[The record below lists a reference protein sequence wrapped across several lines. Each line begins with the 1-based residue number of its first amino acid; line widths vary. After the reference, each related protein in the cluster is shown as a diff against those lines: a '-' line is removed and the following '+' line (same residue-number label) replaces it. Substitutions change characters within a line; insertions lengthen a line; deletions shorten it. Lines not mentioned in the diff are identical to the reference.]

1 MNEPQVW
8 TMVVGTIAA
17 FLTLIGLMTTWFTR
31 LLTTQ
36 FATLHARFETI
47 DARFEAIEVKLGHL
61 DRDVQALTKNVFHQP
76 E

>member
-1 MNEPQVW
+1 
-8 TMVVGTIAA
+8 
-17 FLTLIGLMTTWFTR
+17 MTTWFTR
-31 LLTTQ
+31 LLTAQ